1 LKGVPGKY
9 RFEGVVVV
17 DEAVSDACLVNI
29 EAARSAQPVDADNL
43 SGSRAR
49 ELFVLELLGGSQ
61 VNSLT
66 IPELFL
72 ERDSPGL
79 RKDQRGIN
87 PRQLPLQAP
96 VFRNH
101 CRTTMASG
109 MRLLHDQ
116 SKLRSVGQRSR
127 GGSESAGHGE
137 IVGAGRGRA
146 GAISG
151 AAGPAPAGRK
161 CDSQ

>member
-66 IPELFL
+66 IPEVFL
-72 ERDSPGL
+72 GKRFAGFKNRSTRD
-79 RKDQRGIN
+79 N
-87 PRQLPLQAP
+87 
-96 VFRNH
+96 
-101 CRTTMASG
+101 
-109 MRLLHDQ
+109 
-116 SKLRSVGQRSR
+116 
-127 GGSESAGHGE
+127 SA
-137 IVGAGRGRA
+137 
-146 GAISG
+146 
-151 AAGPAPAGRK
+151 PAPAASTRFSESLNNNNGVGCAVIARPK
-161 CDSQ
+161 